1 MFDFSDPQTYWLNV
15 VNIVLGLV
23 TFACLVA
30 VGSTFGREIL
40 GRMRQRVP
48 SYSRRD
54 EHTFILPDL
63 GITMADGGER
73 IDETKSHQ
81 PPPVSDESNIYRSN
95 N

>member
-30 VGSTFGREIL
+30 VGSSLGRELL
-40 GRMRQRVP
+40 GRARQRVP
-48 SYSRRD
+48 ALSRPD
-54 EHTFILPDL
+54 EHTLILPDL
-63 GITMADGGER
+63 GITMADGGE
-73 IDETKSHQ
+73 K
-81 PPPVSDESNIYRSN
+81 VDESSQKQSPREHSERNIHPSN